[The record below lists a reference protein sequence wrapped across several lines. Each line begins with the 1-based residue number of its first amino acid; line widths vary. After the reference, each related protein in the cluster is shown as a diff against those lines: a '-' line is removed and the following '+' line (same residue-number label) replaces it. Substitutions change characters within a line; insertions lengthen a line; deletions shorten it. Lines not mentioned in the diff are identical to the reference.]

1 MIICTCRGI
10 KDDDFKS
17 KKELRNR
24 IMKDDFNCGQCQIKF
39 IIEDEML
46 EDEIE
51 LKKLDQQDILKD
63 GKSLVDDFL
72 ELNK

>member
-1 MIICTCRGI
+1 
-10 KDDDFKS
+10 
-17 KKELRNR
+17 
-24 IMKDDFNCGQCQIKF
+24 MKDDFNCGQCQIKF